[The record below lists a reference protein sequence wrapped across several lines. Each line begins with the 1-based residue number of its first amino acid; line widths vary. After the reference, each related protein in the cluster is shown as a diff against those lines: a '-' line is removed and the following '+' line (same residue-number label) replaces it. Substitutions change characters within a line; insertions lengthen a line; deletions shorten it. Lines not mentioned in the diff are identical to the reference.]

1 METTTLANEAIRSQ
15 LARIVS
21 SATFQGARRA
31 IRLLQY
37 LVEQTLAGH
46 ASTLKEF
53 SIGVDALGR
62 KASFDPR
69 TDSIARVEASRLRN
83 RLDLY
88 YAKEGTLDPV
98 LIALPRGGYVPVFA
112 PRTAIEAR
120 TVLDGKADDARA
132 LPRIEVASAVHPRR
146 RLHLIV
152 GALALLA
159 VLAGIGVY
167 SGLDSTPSP
176 QSLAVL
182 PFRSDLA
189 DGISRRRPDRKS
201 NQQPIAPCQSARY
214 GEIDRVQ
221 LQGHGN

>member
-1 METTTLANEAIRSQ
+1 MVSGALLAASSMETTTLANEAIRSQ

-83 RLDLY
+83 RLDHY
-88 YAKEGTLDPV
+88 NAKEGTLDPL
-98 LIALPRGGYVPVFA
+98 LIALPRGG
-112 PRTAIEAR
+112 
-120 TVLDGKADDARA
+120 
-132 LPRIEVASAVHPRR
+132 
-146 RLHLIV
+146 
-152 GALALLA
+152 
-159 VLAGIGVY
+159 
-167 SGLDSTPSP
+167 
-176 QSLAVL
+176 
-182 PFRSDLA
+182 
-189 DGISRRRPDRKS
+189 
-201 NQQPIAPCQSARY
+201 
-214 GEIDRVQ
+214 
-221 LQGHGN
+221 